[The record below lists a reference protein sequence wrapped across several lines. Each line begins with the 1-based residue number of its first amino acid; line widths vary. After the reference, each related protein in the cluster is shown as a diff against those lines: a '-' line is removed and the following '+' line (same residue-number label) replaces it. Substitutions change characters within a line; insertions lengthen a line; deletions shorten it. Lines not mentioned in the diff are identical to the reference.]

1 MPEKSRPVM
10 TRDGSRIAMP
20 RADKYRYTVGQRVH
34 ERSLMDADVG
44 HPFHQ
49 WIARQ
54 RIVPFRVCRA
64 ATSAMEFCD
73 NAGLIVNH
81 RRSIAVFAAVT
92 PKYGIG
98 YLLLRQ
104 GQLPA

>member
-1 MPEKSRPVM
+1 M
-10 TRDGSRIAMP
+10 TRDGRRMAVQ
-20 RADKYRYTVGQRVH
+20 RADEYRDTVGQRIH

-44 HPFHQ
+44 YPFHQ
-49 WIARQ
+49 WIAGQ
-54 RIVPFRVCRA
+54 RNSPFRRCRA
-64 ATSAMEFCD
+64 APSALEFCD
-73 NAGLIVNH
+73 NAGLTVN
-81 RRSIAVFAAVT
+81 RWQSVAAFSAVT